1 MEQPLK
7 ETTPAVLVA
16 EQPESVAPGP
26 ELIVSVMPCVSVVT
40 VLPPASSIVSLGWV
54 TKALPPMALS
64 GSVVKAIWVAGPV
77 LTSNGALMA
86 LASCPSVAISW

>member
-7 ETTPAVLVA
+7 LTTPPVLVA
-16 EQPESVAPGP
+16 EQPEGSARPRADRQRDAV
-26 ELIVSVMPCVSVVT
+26 VSVVT

-64 GSVVKAIWVAGPV
+64 GSVVKAI
-77 LTSNGALMA
+77 
-86 LASCPSVAISW
+86 